1 MVRGSGKFKQK
12 RGGGRSFS
20 RDMVLDSDGV
30 ASGTDRR
37 ASRRKKQQGEEDE
50 EEEEEEEEE
59 EDEEEEEEEE
69 EEEGEPASSTQPEIS
84 RAERKALKK
93 KQGAKQKGGGIG
105 TIKEGE
111 SGEESQDDS
120 DLVNP
125 NHVAMKNLSISD
137 ISAPREL
144 TRRER
149 EAKEAKEAK
158 EKYWKLHQAGKTDQA
173 KSDLA
178 RLAAIRKQREAAAAQ
193 RKQEAEAKA
202 AETEAK
208 EKASGQRRK

>member
-37 ASRRKKQQGEEDE
+37 ASRRKKQQGEEED

-69 EEEGEPASSTQPEIS
+69 EEEGEPASSAQPELS

-93 KQGAKQKGGGIG
+93 KQGAKQKGGIG

-193 RKQEAEAKA
+193 RKQEAEAKT
-202 AETEAK
+202 AEIEAK